1 VTQFDKL
8 PSTYKDKNVYDKS
21 ILDYFRENGFKEH
34 SKNDNVKTERRHLI
48 KSSKSVLCDILFVNE
63 EKEIFIRT
71 SYDSADVGDLIKFT
85 IVYSIQKGEIET
97 QLDFTEIEKFKQ
109 EKKKSNISLVKKDM
123 TGLDTEE
130 FYLTIP
136 DIDLEL
142 NYGKDFIK
150 IHDLI
155 VERLNNDDDK
165 GIILLH
171 GDPGTG
177 KTSYLKY
184 LTKFIETKDILFI
197 PPSMAEMLTDPAII
211 PFLLERKNTILI
223 IEDAERVISDRE
235 TNGSPVGVSNIL
247 NLTDGILGDCLK
259 IQVIAT
265 FNMKRE
271 RIDQALLRKGRL
283 ICEHKFGILS
293 VDETNILL
301 KRLNKN
307 VVSDKGLTLA
317 DIYNIDSEEVRVTK
331 GSKKMGFN

>member
-1 VTQFDKL
+1 MKKSLEGIQIFDYVYTNEMFSQYFVTQFDKL

-85 IVYSIQKGEIET
+85 IVYSIQKGEVDT
-97 QLDFTEIEKFKQ
+97 QLDFSEIEKFRR
-109 EKKKSNISLVKKDM
+109 EKKKSNISLVKKDIA
-123 TGLDTEE
+123 GLDTEE

-177 KTSYLKY
+177 KCVSGS
-184 LTKFIETKDILFI
+184 TKIKLRNKKTGEIFEK
-197 PPSMAEMLTDPAII
+197 
-211 PFLLERKNTILI
+211 K
-223 IEDAERVISDRE
+223 IEDLMF
-235 TNGSPVGVSNIL
+235 G
-247 NLTDGILGDCLK
+247 
-259 IQVIAT
+259 
-265 FNMKRE
+265 KR
-271 RIDQALLRKGRL
+271 I
-283 ICEHKFGILS
+283 
-293 VDETNILL
+293 
-301 KRLNKN
+301 NK
-307 VVSDKGLTLA
+307 K
-317 DIYNIDSEEVRVTK
+317 
-331 GSKKMGFN
+331 